1 MKDYL
6 INFQDLFIDI
16 ERFISKLKLVEYF
29 YSDDEE
35 ENIIV
40 IEINF
45 FRNKYNLNFKKG
57 RNVYL
62 NIYLYIVCEFF

>member
-57 RNVYL
+57 RNVNL

>member
-1 MKDYL
+1 MKDCL
-6 INFQDLFIDI
+6 INFWDLFIDI
-16 ERFISKLKLVEYF
+16 VRFISKLKLVEYF

-45 FRNKYNLNFKKG
+45 VRNKYNLNFKNE

-62 NIYLYIVCEFF
+62 YIFLYIVCDIF